1 MKHYGIEEWVDFAR
15 GLAGPAETVRMREH
29 LAASCSECV
38 PVADFFRK
46 LYESGRGMEEVT
58 APEDVVRVAKAIFP
72 VSQIASLRPTIR
84 VPAELIYD
92 SFLAPSPAGLRASWQ
107 VGWQG
112 LYRAGDCSL
121 DLRIEPE
128 LRSSRAA
135 VIGQISNH
143 TAPEDR
149 MSGVPVCLKSGRLV
163 VAETRSNEFGEFQL
177 EYEQQG
183 RLQLCVYLDG
193 GTKSIQVPLKR
204 FAAEKPAGTE
214 GLKLRT
220 ASKQKPQPGRK

>member
-15 GLAGPAETVRMREH
+15 GLSDPAQTGEMREH

-46 LYESGRGMEEVT
+46 FDETARGMEQVSL
-58 APEDVVRVAKAIFP
+58 PDRVIKAAKAIFP
-72 VSQIASLRPTIR
+72 VYKPANARALVRLT
-84 VPAELIYD
+84 AELVYD
-92 SFLAPSPAGLRASWQ
+92 SFLAPAPAGLRSSWQ
-107 VGWQG
+107 MGWQR

-128 LRSSRAA
+128 LRSSRTA

-143 TAPEDR
+143 TAPEDC
-149 MSGVPVCLKSGRLV
+149 MSDVPVCLKSGRLV
-163 VAETRSNEFGEFQL
+163 VAETRSNQFGEFQL

-183 RLQLCVYLDG
+183 RLQLCVFLDG

-204 FAAEKPAGTE
+204 FAVERPAGTE
-214 GLKLRT
+214 RLKLK
-220 ASKQKPQPGRK
+220 AAPKNPPGRK